1 MKTIYLGGEIRLLA
15 CLLACSLRVHKE
27 IFRVSLLKSVLP
39 FLTNQA
45 TRFISRGIG
54 HFYFSGSFLLSFLLW
69 YDFKILVK
77 SRGGGTFLW
86 LASSVNVRQ

>member
-15 CLLACSLRVHKE
+15 CLLACLLRVYKE

-45 TRFISRGIG
+45 TRFISRGID
-54 HFYFSGSFLLSFLLW
+54 HFYFSWSFLLSFL
-69 YDFKILVK
+69 
-77 SRGGGTFLW
+77 
-86 LASSVNVRQ
+86 